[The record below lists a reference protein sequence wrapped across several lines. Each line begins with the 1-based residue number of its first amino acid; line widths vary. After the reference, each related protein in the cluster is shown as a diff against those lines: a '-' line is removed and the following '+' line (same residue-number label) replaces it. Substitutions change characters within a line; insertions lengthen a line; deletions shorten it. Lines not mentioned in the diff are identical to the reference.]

1 MTDMTLRIIP
11 ILMSDEVKCKMHLML
26 DGNSTYEEIVVYLAK
41 KGIKTNPAAL
51 SHYNQSGKRGLYD
64 RLMEEIEYA
73 KRSKS
78 RVLLYEAY
86 GAVKMARELNAI
98 CYNEFRELNT
108 AAVRNGI
115 NNAKIW
121 KGVNQ

>member
-11 ILMSDEVKCKMHLML
+11 ILMSDEVKSQMNLML
-26 DGNSTYEEIVVYLAK
+26 DGNSTYDEIVVYLAQ

-51 SHYNQSGKRGLYD
+51 SRYNQSGKKGLYD

-73 KRSKS
+73 KCSKS

-98 CYNEFRELNT
+98 CYDEFKELNT

-115 NNAKIW
+115 NNAEIW
-121 KGVNQ
+121 KGVSQ